1 MAIIGK
7 IREKSWLMLVIIGG
21 ALMAFIFT
29 DYNKMTGNV
38 ESIYGYGTIHGEKV
52 SIDDFN
58 KDVILAQAN
67 ADRNAQQQQPQ
78 QPATP
83 VDKDQVWN
91 SYTERLLLTAEYNAL
106 GIDVSENELEAYLYG
121 KEGFSV
127 LPSFATQFTDPKT
140 GLFDE
145 NLLRTR
151 IEEMDN
157 SDEIL
162 ESYKEIRKQEK
173 YFAILDQGLYVTNLE
188 GKNEYT
194 SQKEIKT
201 VSYVLQRYKSI
212 ADDEIPVSDE
222 ALKAFYE
229 EHKNEAKYANKTAS
243 RDIRFFDV
251 TVSPSSKDSTR
262 FNSLIDSLK
271 IAFKAAE
278 NDSLFVINKKN
289 SDFNFFASGHQF
301 TFRPDS
307 DEKAKQRGL
316 TYPASMDTLFTN
328 ASIGD
333 VIGPYNDNGTTR
345 LAKIIDFNT
354 NLLSVRHILISAQRQ
369 DTLAVELAQ
378 VKVDSL
384 LPLINKENFDEM
396 AELHSQD
403 RQPGGPLNNGGKYED
418 FMDYEMVPEFSA
430 FATEKSIGTI
440 DYVQTDYGFHIMEVL
455 GRKEIKAPIM
465 AIAQKTLTS
474 SLDTRD
480 DIDSEVDNMIYSL
493 DEKISPIESGAE
505 RVAMFDT
512 MAIANDYLVR
522 PINIQENG
530 PRILGF
536 QTSFAED
543 KLLQLAFS
551 EGAQVGDLVDS
562 PIKEKNRYIIAI
574 LASIKDAGTP
584 SFEDVKPMLE
594 RELIKAEKVKRL
606 KKQMVGVKT
615 LEALTDKLAGTTI
628 LKAEITFLNP
638 QITGAGYEPDVVG
651 SLFSGLKDGETTVPI
666 EGSAGVYV
674 VKIEKTTKAPTA
686 ANYDVEKGQLL
697 SSLRSGMQGNAKK
710 ALAKLGDVVDNRRFF
725 DANIRK

>member
-106 GIDVSENELEAYLYG
+106 GIDVSDNELEAYLYG

-173 YFAILDQGLYVTNLE
+173 YFAILDQGVYVTNLE

-201 VSYVLQRYKSI
+201 ISYVLQRYKTI
-212 ADDEIPVSDE
+212 ADDEIPVNNE

-271 IAFKAAE
+271 IAFEAAE

-289 SDFNFFASGHQF
+289 SDFNFFASDHQF

-333 VIGPYNDNGTTR
+333 VVGT
-345 LAKIIDFNT
+345 
-354 NLLSVRHILISAQRQ
+354 VE
-369 DTLAVELAQ
+369 AVKTVADL
-378 VKVDSL
+378 
-384 LPLINKENFDEM
+384 F
-396 AELHSQD
+396 
-403 RQPGGPLNNGGKYED
+403 
-418 FMDYEMVPEFSA
+418 
-430 FATEKSIGTI
+430 
-440 DYVQTDYGFHIMEVL
+440 
-455 GRKEIKAPIM
+455 API
-465 AIAQKTLTS
+465 S
-474 SLDTRD
+474 
-480 DIDSEVDNMIYSL
+480 
-493 DEKISPIESGAE
+493 
-505 RVAMFDT
+505 
-512 MAIANDYLVR
+512 
-522 PINIQENG
+522 
-530 PRILGF
+530 
-536 QTSFAED
+536 
-543 KLLQLAFS
+543 
-551 EGAQVGDLVDS
+551 
-562 PIKEKNRYIIAI
+562 
-574 LASIKDAGTP
+574 
-584 SFEDVKPMLE
+584 
-594 RELIKAEKVKRL
+594 
-606 KKQMVGVKT
+606 
-615 LEALTDKLAGTTI
+615 
-628 LKAEITFLNP
+628 
-638 QITGAGYEPDVVG
+638 
-651 SLFSGLKDGETTVPI
+651 
-666 EGSAGVYV
+666 
-674 VKIEKTTKAPTA
+674 
-686 ANYDVEKGQLL
+686 
-697 SSLRSGMQGNAKK
+697 
-710 ALAKLGDVVDNRRFF
+710 
-725 DANIRK
+725 